1 MAAPKQ
7 KPAPKAEPLEAVSYH
22 PGDIIDVPAPAALV
36 TRPDGQEVHVSGG
49 RYVVE
54 MDGPHQVKAG

>member
-1 MAAPKQ
+1 MAAPKR
-7 KPAPKAEPLEAVSYH
+7 KPAQPVEPKAVDRH
-22 PGDIIDVPAPAALV
+22 VGDMIDVPAPAALV

-54 MDGPHQVKAG
+54 MDGPHTVKAG

>member
-1 MAAPKQ
+1 MAAPK
-7 KPAPKAEPLEAVSYH
+7 KSTRPAEPKAVDRHVGDMLE
-22 PGDIIDVPAPAALV
+22 VPAPIALV

-54 MDGPHQVKAG
+54 MDGPHTVKAG

>member
-1 MAAPKQ
+1 MAAPKR
-7 KPAPKAEPLEAVSYH
+7 KPPEPTQPEAVDRH
-22 PGDIIDVPAPAALV
+22 VGDMLEVPAPVALV

-54 MDGPHQVKAG
+54 MDGPHKVKAG

>member
-1 MAAPKQ
+1 MAAPK
-7 KPAPKAEPLEAVSYH
+7 KAARPVEPAPVERRVGDMLE
-22 PGDIIDVPAPAALV
+22 VPAPAALV

-54 MDGPHQVKAG
+54 MDGPHTVKAG

>member
-1 MAAPKQ
+1 MAAPKR
-7 KPAPKAEPLEAVSYH
+7 KPAQAEPEAVELH
-22 PGDIIDVPAPAALV
+22 AGDMLDVPAPVALV

-54 MDGPHQVKAG
+54 LDGPHTVKAG

>member
-1 MAAPKQ
+1 MAAPKR
-7 KPAPKAEPLEAVSYH
+7 KAEPEAVERH
-22 PGDIIDVPAPAALV
+22 VGDMLDVPVPVALV

-54 MDGPHQVKAG
+54 LDGPHTVKAG

>member
-1 MAAPKQ
+1 MAAAKR
-7 KPAPKAEPLEAVSYH
+7 KPAPEPQATEHRVGDMLE
-22 PGDIIDVPAPAALV
+22 VPTPAALV

-54 MDGPHQVKAG
+54 MDGPHTVKAG